1 MDVAPR
7 KLMHIVGV
15 LFICILGVVYGITDK
30 NDFKILDDFR
40 NGLEN
45 PELLKWSDGGN
56 DPCGPPSWPHVFC
69 SNGRITQIQVQGLG
83 LKGPLPQNFNQ
94 LDMLMNVGLQR
105 NNFNGKLPS
114 FSGLSNLQ
122 FAYLDFNEFDTIPA
136 DFFQGLSSIR
146 VLAVDYN
153 PFNRS
158 SGWSIPSELADCS
171 QLANFSCSSCNIVG
185 PVPEFFGKF
194 PSLTSLRLSGNRL
207 TGVLPSSFR
216 DSMVQVLW
224 LNNQDGG
231 GMSGPIDVVGAMV
244 GLTQLWLHGNQFT
257 GSIPDSIGDLT
268 SLRQLN
274 LNGNRLVGQIP
285 QSLANMHLQVLDL
298 NNNMFMG
305 SIPKFKSENVSYESN
320 SFCHSD
326 PGEPCAPEVSALLD
340 FLRDLSYPERL
351 ASEWIGNDPCRGPWW
366 GISCESRNE
375 VAVIN
380 LKNLGLNGTLGPSLA
395 NLPSLLEIHLEGN
408 NLHGTI
414 PTNLTLLRSLR
425 LLNIRENNF
434 EPPLPRFR
442 DDVNVI
448 IDANPKLTVNGP
460 KQSPS
465 PDIAPAFSLDT
476 APPMPPSPNDGHESP
491 PNNPSIDLQ
500 PASDG
505 RGKRTY
511 APTAVTEKSRP
522 ENRTKSRVLVIVA
535 AAAGSTIFTFLA
547 VLLSVYCLCR
557 QKKILKS
564 PGGVVMHPK
573 DSSDPSNTLK
583 IAVVD
588 SSASD
593 ARTAGSTES
602 GTIDRLDNT
611 QVLEAGNLVI
621 SFQVL
626 RKVTNN
632 FAPENELGR
641 GGFGVVY
648 KGELEDGTKLA
659 VKRMEAM
666 AVNNKALNEFQVEIA
681 VLSNVRH
688 RHLVSLL
695 GYSSEGNERVLVYE
709 YMSQGALSR
718 HLFRWRSLNL
728 QPLSWTRRLSI
739 ALDVARGVEYFH
751 SLAHQSFIHRDLK
764 SANILLDDD
773 FRAKVSDF
781 GLVKLAPD
789 KERSVATRLAGT
801 FGYLAPEYAVTGKIT
816 TKVDIFSFG
825 VVLMELL
832 TGLAALDENRS
843 EENRYLAEWFWQIK
857 SNKDTLI
864 ASIDPS
870 LDAKEE
876 IYDSIYIIAEL
887 AGHCTGREANHR
899 PDMGHIVNVLAQL
912 VEKWKPYEDMDHC
925 SGIDMTLPLPQML
938 KGWQEADTQDCS
950 GTCSQDSKG
959 SIPAKPSGFADSFTS
974 ADAR

>member
-1 MDVAPR
+1 MEAAPR
-7 KLMHIVGV
+7 KLMHIVRV
-15 LFICILGVVYGITDK
+15 LFTCILAVVNGVTDQ

-45 PELLKWSDGGN
+45 PELLKWPDVGN

-94 LDMLMNVGLQR
+94 FDMLMNVGLQR
-105 NNFNGKLPS
+105 NSFNGKLPS
-114 FSGLSNLQ
+114 FNGLSNLQ

-136 DFFQGLSSIR
+136 NFFQGLSSIR
-146 VLAVDYN
+146 VLAIDYN

-158 SGWSIPSELADCS
+158 LGWRIPSELAEHS
-171 QLANFSCSSCNIVG
+171 QLANFSCSGCNIVG
-185 PVPEFFGKF
+185 TVPEFFGKF

-207 TGVLPSSFR
+207 TGVLPSSFG

-231 GMSGPIDVVGAMV
+231 GMSGPIDVVGTMV
-244 GLTQLWLHGNQFT
+244 GLTQLWLHGNQFS
-257 GSIPDSIGDLT
+257 GSIPDNIGDLT
-268 SLRQLN
+268 SLRELN
-274 LNGNRLVGQIP
+274 LNGNRLVGLIP

-305 SIPKFKSENVSYESN
+305 PLPKFKSENVSYESN
-320 SFCHSD
+320 LFCQSD
-326 PGEPCAPEVSALLD
+326 PGEPCAPEVSYLLD
-340 FLRDLSYPERL
+340 FLQDLNYPERL
-351 ASEWIGNDPCRGPWW
+351 ASAWIGNDPCRGPWW
-366 GISCESRNE
+366 GITCESRNE
-375 VAVIN
+375 VSVIN
-380 LKNLGLNGTLGPSLA
+380 LKNLGLNGTLSPSVA
-395 NLPSLLEIHLEGN
+395 NLRSLLEIHLEGN

-425 LLNIRENNF
+425 LLNIHGNNF

-442 DDVNVI
+442 DDVNVVT
-448 IDANPKLTVNGP
+448 DANPKLTANGP
-460 KQSPS
+460 KHSPS
-465 PDIAPAFSLDT
+465 PDS
-476 APPMPPSPNDGHESP
+476 APPKPTSPIFSPKSPPS
-491 PNNPSIDLQ
+491 NPSINLHPK
-500 PASDG
+500 PADG
-505 RGKRTY
+505 GVR
-511 APTAVTEKSRP
+511 ANASTAVSEKSKP
-522 ENRTKSRVLVIVA
+522 ESRTKSRVLVIVT
-535 AAAGSTIFTFLA
+535 AAAGCTVFIFLA
-547 VLLSVYCLCR
+547 VLLSVYFLCPRKEIIR
-557 QKKILKS
+557 Q
-564 PGGVVMHPK
+564 PGGEVIHPK
-573 DSSDPSNTLK
+573 DSSDPGNLLK

-588 SSASD
+588 SSALDS
-593 ARTAGSTES
+593 RTGGSTES
-602 GTIDRLDNT
+602 GTVDRMENV
-611 QVLEAGNLVI
+611 QVHESGNLVI

-632 FAPENELGR
+632 FASENELGR
-641 GGFGVVY
+641 GGFGAVY

-659 VKRMEAM
+659 VKRMEAV
-666 AVNNKALNEFQVEIA
+666 AVSNKALNEFQVEIA

-695 GYSSEGNERVLVYE
+695 GYSAEGNERVLVYE

-718 HLFRWRSLNL
+718 HLFRWKSLNL
-728 QPLSWTRRLSI
+728 QPLSWARRLSI
-739 ALDVARGVEYFH
+739 SLDVARGVEYLH

-816 TKVDIFSFG
+816 TKVDVFSFG

-832 TGLAALDENRS
+832 TGLVALDENRP

-864 ASIDPS
+864 DSIDPS
-870 LDAKEE
+870 LEAKEE
-876 IYDSIYIIAEL
+876 IYESIYMIAEL
-887 AGHCTGREANHR
+887 AGHCTAREASHR
-899 PDMGHIVNVLAQL
+899 PDMGHIVNELSRM
-912 VEKWKPYEDMDHC
+912 VEKWKPYEDMDQC

-938 KGWQEADTQDCS
+938 KGWQEADIQDFS
-950 GTCSQDSKG
+950 GTSSQASLG
-959 SIPAKPSGFADSFTS
+959 SIPTKPSGFADSFTS

>member
-1 MDVAPR
+1 MEVAPR
-7 KLMHIVGV
+7 KLMHVVRV
-15 LFICILGVVYGITDK
+15 LFICILGVVNGVTDQ

-45 PELLKWSDGGN
+45 PELLKWPDGGV

-94 LDMLMNVGLQR
+94 LDMLMNIGLQR

-122 FAYLDFNEFDTIPA
+122 FVYLDFNEFDTIPA

-146 VLAVDYN
+146 VLAIDDN

-158 SGWSIPSELADCS
+158 SGWSIPSELAECS

-185 PVPEFFGKF
+185 PVPAFFGKF

-231 GMSGPIDVVGAMV
+231 GISGPIDVVGTMV

-257 GSIPDSIGDLT
+257 GSIPDNIGDLT

-274 LNGNRLVGQIP
+274 LNGNRLVGLIP
-285 QSLANMHLQVLDL
+285 QSLASMNLQVLDL

-305 SIPKFKSENVSYESN
+305 PIPKFKSVNVSYESN
-320 SFCHSD
+320 SFCQSD

-340 FLRDLSYPERL
+340 FLQDLNYPERL
-351 ASEWIGNDPCRGPWW
+351 ASEWVGNDPCRGPWW
-366 GISCESRNE
+366 GISCESRND
-375 VAVIN
+375 VSVIN
-380 LKNLGLNGTLGPSLA
+380 LKNFGLNGTLSPSLA
-395 NLPSLLEIHLEGN
+395 NLQSLIEIHLEGN

-414 PTNLTLLRSLR
+414 PTNLTFLRSLR
-425 LLNIRENNF
+425 LLNIRGNSF

-448 IDANPKLTVNGP
+448 TDGNPKLAGNGP

-465 PDIAPAFSLDT
+465 PDT
-476 APPMPPSPNDGHESP
+476 APPMPPSPNDSPESP
-491 PNNPSIDLQ
+491 PTNPSIYLH
-500 PASDG
+500 PKPDG
-505 RGKRTY
+505 RGTS
-511 APTAVTEKSRP
+511 ANASTAVTEKSKP
-522 ENRTKSRVLVIVA
+522 QNRTKSRVLVIVA
-535 AAAGSTIFTFLA
+535 AAAGSTIFIFLA
-547 VLLSVYCLCR
+547 VLSSVYFLCH
-557 QKKILKS
+557 QKKIIKHH
-564 PGGVVMHPK
+564 GGEVIHPK
-573 DSSDPSNTLK
+573 DSSDPSNMLK

-588 SSASD
+588 SSASYT
-593 ARTAGSTES
+593 RTGDSTES

-641 GGFGVVY
+641 GGFGAVY

-659 VKRMEAM
+659 VKRMEAV
-666 AVNNKALNEFQVEIA
+666 AVSKKALNEFQVEIS

-695 GYSSEGNERVLVYE
+695 GYSAEGHERVLVYE
-709 YMSQGALSR
+709 YMSQGALSG
-718 HLFRWRSLNL
+718 HLFRWKSLSL
-728 QPLSWTRRLSI
+728 QPLSWARRLII
-739 ALDVARGVEYFH
+739 ALDVARGVEYLH

-764 SANILLDDD
+764 SSNILLDDD

-789 KERSVATRLAGT
+789 RERSVATRLAGT

-832 TGLAALDENRS
+832 TGLVALDENRP

-887 AGHCTGREANHR
+887 AGHCTAREANHR
-899 PDMGHIVNVLAQL
+899 PDMGHIVNVLARL
-912 VEKWKPYEDMDHC
+912 VEKWKPYEDMDQC

-938 KGWQEADTQDCS
+938 KGWQEADIQDLS
-950 GTCSQDSKG
+950 GTGSQDSKG

-974 ADAR
+974 ADGR

>member
-1 MDVAPR
+1 MEVAPR
-7 KLMHIVGV
+7 KLMHVFGV
-15 LFICILGVVYGITDK
+15 LLICILGGVVHGVTDQ

-45 PELLKWSDGGN
+45 PELLKWPDGGN

-69 SNGRITQIQVQGLG
+69 SNGRITQIQVQSLG

-122 FAYLDFNEFDTIPA
+122 FAYLDVNEFDTIPA

-146 VLAVDYN
+146 VLAIDYN
-153 PFNRS
+153 PLNRS
-158 SGWSIPSELADCS
+158 SGWSIPSELAECS

-185 PVPEFFGKF
+185 SVPEFFGKF
-194 PSLTSLRLSGNRL
+194 PSLTALRLSGNRL
-207 TGVLPSSFR
+207 TGVLPGSFS

-231 GMSGPIDVVGAMV
+231 GMSGPIDVVGTMV
-244 GLTQLWLHGNQFT
+244 GLTQLWLHGNRFT
-257 GSIPDSIGDLT
+257 SSIPDNIGDLT

-274 LNGNRLVGQIP
+274 LNGNRLVGLIP

-305 SIPKFKSENVSYESN
+305 PIPKFKSDNVSYESN
-320 SFCHSD
+320 SFCQSD

-351 ASEWIGNDPCRGPWW
+351 ASEWIGNDPCAGPWW

-375 VAVIN
+375 VSVIN
-380 LKNLGLNGTLGPSLA
+380 LKNFGLNGTLGPSLA

-414 PTNLTLLRSLR
+414 PKNLTLLRYLR
-425 LLNIRENNF
+425 LLNIRGNDF

-448 IDANPKLTVNGP
+448 SDANPKLAVNGP
-460 KQSPS
+460 KQSP
-465 PDIAPAFSLDT
+465 PLDT
-476 APPMPPSPNDGHESP
+476 APPMPPSPNDDREASP
-491 PNNPSIDLQ
+491 TNPPTNLH
-500 PASDG
+500 PAPDG
-505 RGKRTY
+505 RGKRTS
-511 APTAVTEKSRP
+511 APTAVTGKSKP
-522 ENRTKSRVLVIVA
+522 ENRTISRVLVIVV
-535 AAAGSTIFTFLA
+535 AAAGSTIFSFLV
-547 VLLSVYCLCR
+547 VLLSVYCLCH
-557 QKKILKS
+557 QKKIVKS
-564 PGGVVMHPK
+564 PGGVVIHPK

-583 IAVVD
+583 IAVLD

-593 ARTAGSTES
+593 TRTGESAES
-602 GTIDRLDNT
+602 GTIDMLGGT

-626 RKVTNN
+626 RRVTSN

-641 GGFGVVY
+641 GGFGAVY

-666 AVNNKALNEFQVEIA
+666 AVSNKALNEFQVEIA

-695 GYSSEGNERVLVYE
+695 GYAAEGSERVLVYE
-709 YMSQGALSR
+709 YMPQGALSR
-718 HLFRWRSLNL
+718 HLFRWKSLKL
-728 QPLSWTRRLSI
+728 QPLSWARRLSI
-739 ALDVARGVEYFH
+739 ALDVARGVEYLH

-764 SANILLDDD
+764 SANILLDDE

-789 KERSVATRLAGT
+789 TERSVATRLAGT

-832 TGLAALDENRS
+832 TGLVALDENRP
-843 EENRYLAEWFWQIK
+843 EESRYLAEWFWQIK

-876 IYDSIYIIAEL
+876 IYDSICIIAEL

-912 VEKWKPYEDMDHC
+912 VEKWKPYEDMDQC
-925 SGIDMTLPLPQML
+925 SGIDTTLPLPQML
-938 KGWQEADTQDCS
+938 KGWQEADTQDFS
-950 GTCSQDSKG
+950 GTCSHDSKG

>member
-7 KLMHIVGV
+7 KLMHVVRI
-15 LFICILGVVYGITDK
+15 LFICILGVVHCITDQ

-45 PELLKWSDGGN
+45 PELLKWPDGGN
-56 DPCGPPSWPHVFC
+56 DPCDPPSWPHVFC

-146 VLAVDYN
+146 VLAADYN

-158 SGWSIPSELADCS
+158 SGWSIPSELAECS
-171 QLANFSCSSCNIVG
+171 QLASFSCSSCNIVG

-231 GMSGPIDVVGAMV
+231 GMSGPMDVVSTMV

-257 GSIPDSIGDLT
+257 GSIPDNIGDLT
-268 SLRQLN
+268 FLRQLN
-274 LNGNRLVGQIP
+274 LNGNRLVGLIP

-298 NNNMFMG
+298 NNNMLMG

-320 SFCHSD
+320 SFCQSD
-326 PGEPCAPEVSALLD
+326 PGEPCAPEVNALLD
-340 FLRDLSYPERL
+340 FLQDLSYPEKL
-351 ASEWIGNDPCRGPWW
+351 ASDWIGNDPCRGPWW
-366 GISCESRNE
+366 GISCDSRNE

-408 NLHGTI
+408 NLHGII

-425 LLNIRENNF
+425 LLNVRGNNF
-434 EPPLPRFR
+434 KPPLPRFR

-460 KQSPS
+460 EQSPS
-465 PDIAPAFSLDT
+465 PDT
-476 APPMPPSPNDGHESP
+476 APPMPPSPNDGHEPP
-491 PNNPSIDLQ
+491 PNNPSIDLH

-522 ENRTKSRVLVIVA
+522 ENGTKSRVLVKVA
-535 AAAGSTIFTFLA
+535 AAAGSTILIFLA

-557 QKKILKS
+557 QQGIIKS
-564 PGGVVMHPK
+564 PGGVVIHPK
-573 DSSDPSNTLK
+573 DSSDPSKTLK
-583 IAVVD
+583 IAVAD
-588 SSASD
+588 SSSSD
-593 ARTAGSTES
+593 TRTGGSTES
-602 GTIDRLDNT
+602 GTIDRLDDT

-641 GGFGVVY
+641 GGFGAVY

-666 AVNNKALNEFQVEIA
+666 AVSNKAVNEFQVEIA

-728 QPLSWTRRLSI
+728 QPLSWARRLSI
-739 ALDVARGVEYFH
+739 ALDVARGVEYLH

-832 TGLAALDENRS
+832 TGLVALDENRS
-843 EENRYLAEWFWQIK
+843 EENRYLAEWFCQIK
-857 SNKDTLI
+857 SNKDMLI

-899 PDMGHIVNVLAQL
+899 PDMGHIVNVLARL
-912 VEKWKPYEDMDHC
+912 VEKWKPYENMDHC

-938 KGWQEADTQDCS
+938 KGWQEADTQDFS